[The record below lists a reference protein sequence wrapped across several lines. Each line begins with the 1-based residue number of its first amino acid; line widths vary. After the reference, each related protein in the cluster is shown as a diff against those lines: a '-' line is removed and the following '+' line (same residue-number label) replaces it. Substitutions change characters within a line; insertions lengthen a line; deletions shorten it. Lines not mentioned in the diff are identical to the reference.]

1 MIPAEYMAYPLLRID
16 FSYDLLNIITMSSSK
31 KHYLI
36 YLRHLEEKSLKSKP
50 LHRIYF
56 AFILSIAYLN
66 LVIIFIELLIAS
78 EDECFI
84 KIKH

>member
-1 MIPAEYMAYPLLRID
+1 MIPAEHMTYPLLRIN
-16 FSYDLLNIITMSSSK
+16 FSHDLLSIITMPSSK

-36 YLRHLEEKSLKSKP
+36 YLRHLEQKSFKPKP

-56 AFILSIAYLN
+56 VFILSIAYLN
-66 LVIIFIELLIAS
+66 LVIVFIELLIAS
-78 EDECFI
+78 EDQCFI